1 MIHIHIEPKI
11 LIIRWGKDFE
21 KFGDQYDSSVSVSIV
36 SNEAHFYGMTGYF
49 TFKIYA
55 EIRKQLTSMGIAR
68 AHWERKKNG
77 KAKLITTEGNK

>member
-1 MIHIHIEPKI
+1 MIHIEPKI

-36 SNEAHFYGMTGYF
+36 NGEAHFYGMTGHF

-55 EIRKQLTSMGIAR
+55 EIRKQLNSMGIYK

-77 KAKLITTEGNK
+77 KEKIVTTEGS